1 MSSANTIESL
11 IYELTRFKNKC
22 VSDGRLIEAED
33 IDKRIKELRCAYSYY
48 RPTVYY
54 NIDMVDKPWEV
65 KPIIKAHED
74 VKYIETQSTTKV
86 ELPKKDSDFYIHAYV
101 NTKACWDCPIC
112 EERLIQHIS
121 VTVNS
126 QTTMP
131 LHIESLVQELAKRA
145 KDHLER
151 HATGEIGDG
160 DNNSSSNDEPEIPGE
175 NNSIT

>member
-1 MSSANTIESL
+1 MSSPNTIDKL
-11 IYELTRFKNKC
+11 ILELNTLKYKRLLEGRFTEA
-22 VSDGRLIEAED
+22 DDIEL
-33 IDKRIKELRCAYSYY
+33 RIKE
-48 RPTVYY
+48 
-54 NIDMVDKPWEV
+54 DKTNYTETM
-65 KPIIKAHED
+65 PIYKAAD
-74 VKYIETQSTTKV
+74 KV
-86 ELPKKDSDFYIHAYV
+86 KKDSDFYIYAYI
-101 NTKACWDCPIC
+101 NTKACWGCPIC

-160 DNNSSSNDEPEIPGE
+160 DNNSSSNDEPEVPGE
-175 NNSIT
+175 NNSTT

>member
-1 MSSANTIESL
+1 MSSPNTIDKL
-11 IYELTRFKNKC
+11 ILELNALKYKRLLEGRFTEA
-22 VSDGRLIEAED
+22 DDIEL
-33 IDKRIKELRCAYSYY
+33 RIKE
-48 RPTVYY
+48 
-54 NIDMVDKPWEV
+54 DKTNYTETM
-65 KPIIKAHED
+65 PIYKAAD
-74 VKYIETQSTTKV
+74 KV
-86 ELPKKDSDFYIHAYV
+86 KKDSDFYIYAYI
-101 NTKACWDCPIC
+101 NTKACWGCPIC

-160 DNNSSSNDEPEIPGE
+160 DNNSSSNDEPEVSGE
-175 NNSIT
+175 NNSTT

>member
-1 MSSANTIESL
+1 MSSPNTIDKL
-11 IYELTRFKNKC
+11 ILELNTLKYKRLLEGRFTEA
-22 VSDGRLIEAED
+22 DDIEL
-33 IDKRIKELRCAYSYY
+33 RIKE
-48 RPTVYY
+48 
-54 NIDMVDKPWEV
+54 DKTNYTETM
-65 KPIIKAHED
+65 PIYKAAD
-74 VKYIETQSTTKV
+74 KV
-86 ELPKKDSDFYIHAYV
+86 KKDSDFYIYAYI
-101 NTKACWDCPIC
+101 NTKACWGCPIC

-160 DNNSSSNDEPEIPGE
+160 DNNSSSNDEPEVSGE
-175 NNSIT
+175 NNSTT

>member
-1 MSSANTIESL
+1 MRRRTSEERMSSPNTIDKL
-11 IYELTRFKNKC
+11 ILELNTLKYKRLLEGRFTEA
-22 VSDGRLIEAED
+22 DDIEL
-33 IDKRIKELRCAYSYY
+33 RIKE
-48 RPTVYY
+48 
-54 NIDMVDKPWEV
+54 DKTNYTETM
-65 KPIIKAHED
+65 PIYKAAD
-74 VKYIETQSTTKV
+74 KV
-86 ELPKKDSDFYIHAYV
+86 KKDSDFYIYAYI
-101 NTKACWDCPIC
+101 NTKACWGCPIC

>member
-1 MSSANTIESL
+1 MSSPNTIDKL
-11 IYELTRFKNKC
+11 ILELNTLKYKRLLEGRFTEA
-22 VSDGRLIEAED
+22 DDIEL
-33 IDKRIKELRCAYSYY
+33 RIKE
-48 RPTVYY
+48 
-54 NIDMVDKPWEV
+54 DKTNYTETM
-65 KPIIKAHED
+65 PIYKAAD
-74 VKYIETQSTTKV
+74 KV
-86 ELPKKDSDFYIHAYV
+86 KKDSDFYIHAYV

-160 DNNSSSNDEPEIPGE
+160 GNNSSSNDEPEIPGE

>member
-1 MSSANTIESL
+1 MSSPNTIDKL
-11 IYELTRFKNKC
+11 ILELNTLKYKRLLEGRFTEA
-22 VSDGRLIEAED
+22 DDIEL
-33 IDKRIKELRCAYSYY
+33 RIKE
-48 RPTVYY
+48 
-54 NIDMVDKPWEV
+54 DKTNYTETM
-65 KPIIKAHED
+65 PIYKAAD
-74 VKYIETQSTTKV
+74 KV
-86 ELPKKDSDFYIHAYV
+86 KKDSDFYIYAYI
-101 NTKACWDCPIC
+101 NTKACWGCPIC

>member
-1 MSSANTIESL
+1 MSRPNTIDKL
-11 IYELTRFKNKC
+11 ILELNTLKYKRLLEGRFTEA
-22 VSDGRLIEAED
+22 DDIEL
-33 IDKRIKELRCAYSYY
+33 RIKE
-48 RPTVYY
+48 
-54 NIDMVDKPWEV
+54 DKTNYTETM
-65 KPIIKAHED
+65 PIYKAAD
-74 VKYIETQSTTKV
+74 KV
-86 ELPKKDSDFYIHAYV
+86 KKDSDFYIYAYI
-101 NTKACWDCPIC
+101 NTKACWGCPIC

-160 DNNSSSNDEPEIPGE
+160 DNNSSSNDEPEVSGE
-175 NNSIT
+175 NNSTT

>member
-1 MSSANTIESL
+1 MRRRTSEERMSSPNTIDKL
-11 IYELTRFKNKC
+11 ILELNTLKYKRLLEGRFTEA
-22 VSDGRLIEAED
+22 DDIEL
-33 IDKRIKELRCAYSYY
+33 RIKE
-48 RPTVYY
+48 
-54 NIDMVDKPWEV
+54 DKTNYTETM
-65 KPIIKAHED
+65 PIYKAAD
-74 VKYIETQSTTKV
+74 KV
-86 ELPKKDSDFYIHAYV
+86 KKDSDFYIYAYI
-101 NTKACWDCPIC
+101 NTKACWGCPIC

-160 DNNSSSNDEPEIPGE
+160 DNNSSSNDEPEVSGE
-175 NNSIT
+175 NNSTT

>member
-1 MSSANTIESL
+1 MSA
-11 IYELTRFKNKC
+11 K
-22 VSDGRLIEAED
+22 
-33 IDKRIKELRCAYSYY
+33 YSYIIQGY
-48 RPTVYY
+48 RHIQYP
-54 NIDMVDKPWEV
+54 IV
-65 KPIIKAHED
+65 KSHED
-74 VKYIETQSTTKV
+74 KSTLKL
-86 ELPKKDSDFYIHAYV
+86 EPHKNSDFYIHAYV

-160 DNNSSSNDEPEIPGE
+160 DNNSSSNDEPEVSGE
-175 NNSIT
+175 NNSTT